1 MKREISPI
9 RIVDRLGMDFLPTYV
24 ACDGSPR
31 SGAGQQH

>member
-1 MKREISPI
+1 MKREMNPI

-24 ACDGSPR
+24 ACDGFSR